1 MGDTTATGSLSGL
14 RHHGSGAGPGPH
26 AHASASVRVRGLT
39 VAHGDAVVLDG
50 LDLDLVPGTTHVV
63 LGASGAGKSTVVA
76 ALTGTLPRG
85 ARVEGVAVLETDGT
99 AVDLLRVPRRVRRR
113 RLAGRVVGTAPQGAG
128 GAFTPTMTVGAH
140 LREVQRV
147 AGRGRPRLG
156 VAHPHLGTSPRQQLV
171 ELAHA
176 AGVEPA
182 WLRRHPHELSGG
194 QLSRLGLVA
203 AMVDHP
209 PVLLADEPTAGLDA
223 EATRTVGALLAAY
236 AAAGHTVLVI
246 THDDAFARQ
255 IAHVVTR
262 VARGRVVAQGAP
274 EDVLVDTAPAL
285 RPVRTVAADAPALV
299 ASAITARRGGRPVLA
314 PTDLAVRRGEVVGLT
329 GPSGVG
335 KSTLAALLARL
346 DPPDGGQV
354 ALPGV
359 AGAPRAGFDLPPTE
373 RRRVGWVS
381 QHPHLAV
388 DPRLTLRRTIELPTR
403 LAAPGTDVA
412 ARVTALAQR
421 LGLGTALLDRRP
433 HEVSG
438 GELQRAC
445 VARALALAPEFLVLD
460 EVTSMLDARTATDVL
475 HVVADE
481 ATAGAGVLL
490 VGHDVAACVP
500 CATACSRCARAPT
513 APSCARCTTTTP
525 GSAPVRRQPSAGSR
539 RSRRDAGRPRCGA
552 PRATTQHAGHTRK
565 APSPPCT

>member
-1 MGDTTATGSLSGL
+1 MADTTTTATTTAGTAPRTG
-14 RHHGSGAGPGPH
+14 RGTGSGSGPGTDPH
-26 AHASASVRVRGLT
+26 AHAAATVRVRGLT

-50 LDLDLVPGTTHVV
+50 VDLDLVPGTVHAV
-63 LGASGAGKSTVVA
+63 LGTSGAGKSTVVA

-85 ARVEGVAVLETDGT
+85 TRVEGSAVLETTDGT
-99 AVDLLRVPRRVRRR
+99 RVDLLRAPRRARRR
-113 RLAGRVVGTAPQGAG
+113 GLAGRVVGTAPQGAG

-156 VAHPHLGTSPRQQLV
+156 AAHPHLGAASRRQLV

-176 AGVEPA
+176 AGAEPD
-182 WLRRHPHELSGG
+182 WLERYPHQLSGG

-203 AMVDHP
+203 AMVHHP

-246 THDDAFARQ
+246 THDVALARQ
-255 IAHVVTR
+255 TAHLVTR

-274 EDVLVDTAPAL
+274 ADVLVDDAPVA
-285 RPVRTVAADAPALV
+285 RPARSVAADAPALV
-299 ASAITARRGGRPVLA
+299 ARAVAAVRGDRPVLA

-354 ALPGV
+354 VL
-359 AGAPRAGFDLPPTE
+359 AGAPGPERAGFDLPPAE
-373 RRRVGWVS
+373 RRRVAWVS

-388 DPRLTLRRTIELPTR
+388 DPRLPLRRTVELPAR
-403 LAAPGTDVA
+403 LADPGAD
-412 ARVTALAQR
+412 VTALVTGLAGR
-421 LGLGTALLDRRP
+421 LGLDPALLDRRP

-445 VARALALAPEFLVLD
+445 VVRALALAPEFLVLD
-460 EVTSMLDARTATDVL
+460 EVTSMLDAATAADIL
-475 HVVADE
+475 DVVADE
-481 ATAGAGVLL
+481 AAAGAGVLL
-490 VGHDVAACVP
+490 VSHDVAALRSVCDRVLTLHP
-500 CATACSRCARAPT
+500 GAGGAVLRPLPDADPT
-513 APSCARCTTTTP
+513 PL
-525 GSAPVRRQPSAGSR
+525 
-539 RSRRDAGRPRCGA
+539 
-552 PRATTQHAGHTRK
+552 RK
-565 APSPPCT
+565 DPA